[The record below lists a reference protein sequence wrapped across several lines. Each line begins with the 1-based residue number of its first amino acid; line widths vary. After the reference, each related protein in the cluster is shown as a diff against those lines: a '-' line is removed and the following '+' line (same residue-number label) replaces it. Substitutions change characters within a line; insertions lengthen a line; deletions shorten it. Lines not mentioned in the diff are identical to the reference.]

1 MSAFEDINGV
11 PASEL
16 AFSDPSMNR
25 IVEPGAFKLRVGEH
39 SANLRHEFDFC
50 ITE

>member
-16 AFSDPSMNR
+16 AFSDPSMKR
-25 IVEPGAFKLRVGEH
+25 TVEPAHLSSESV
-39 SANLRHEFDFC
+39 SIAQ
-50 ITE
+50 T